1 MYVENILNKQE
12 MRFLPKLSTR
22 FHLATGLSSLTVSVL
37 LLAIFLKIIPNT
49 ESQMLD
55 SRAQS
60 AESVAS
66 AISLFLASDAFD
78 EISSHMN
85 FIVDRNDQID
95 GAQITRLQDNS
106 VVSFGNENRIG
117 KLLSESGNRLGN
129 SESDENQKLYSTPEI
144 LRVPLT
150 INGSGWGSV
159 TLFFKPLGGTTFVEK
174 IFSSKFTPV
183 VFLGF
188 CCFCLFFWYLGR
200 MLKQLNPSTAVPGRV
215 RSALDTIAESLLVMD
230 KKGNVVLAN
239 TAFAKL
245 VGEEPEELI
254 GRNGNDFSWE
264 RQKKTDTESEG
275 DKESDLKEEEPY
287 PWEVA
292 MRLAETTRNSIMWFT
307 DAEGRRRK
315 FLVNCSPV
323 MGNGKEPGGVLISL
337 DDVTLLEEYELE
349 LIKSKEEAELANKAK
364 SSFLSN
370 MSHEIR
376 TPMTAILGF
385 TEVLKR
391 GYVQD
396 PAAAQKHLDTI
407 ASSGEHLLELIN
419 DVLDLSKVESG
430 VIEIEEIDCKPGK
443 IATDVFT
450 VLEVKAREKDITL
463 KCEVEGEIPEQILS
477 DPSRIRQVIT
487 NLVGNAIK
495 FTTEGGVTI
504 GISHTKAEGQS
515 QLQFAVRDTGIG
527 MTPEQCS
534 SIFKAFVQAD
544 SSITRRF
551 GGTGLGLSISKKLA
565 VAMGGDIVVTSVP
578 GEGSCFTFYVPF
590 EVDETIRWIGQADLE
605 SDALVAAD
613 TKATIW
619 KLPQSNLL
627 VVDDA
632 KENRDLLRLVIGE
645 MSLEVDTAENGQE
658 AVDACASKEY
668 DLILMD
674 IQMPVMDGYQAARE
688 MRKSGFANPVV
699 ALTANAMKGFE
710 KTVFEAGFSHYMTKP
725 VDLDKLGDLLGELLG
740 GEKIPLDSV
749 ERKANVADAS
759 IEMVEKTD
767 QSYTQN
773 STTEEENSLRNTLVE
788 SNPKFKPM
796 ADEFVQ
802 KLLVKVP
809 EMRVAMS
816 RGDLKEVSLIAHWLK
831 GSGGSVGYKCFTKP
845 AKQIEDAALQGSTE
859 LISAPLEIIGSLT
872 TQLELS
878 QELVNKGNRGS
889 HDTISNSSSS
899 ATQPFAASHTSEDD
913 MATTLDNSVSH
924 EPINS
929 SLPLHNPKFAQI
941 VVDFGEKL
949 KLNLKLLEQ
958 HIKNAEFE
966 EIAFIA
972 HWLKGSGGNVGF
984 KPFTKPA
991 AGMEVA
997 AKEKNMDLIQEFYEH
1012 VVSISRRIVVPE
1024 ASGTSSLDPSIT
1036 SFKRSA

>member
-1 MYVENILNKQE
+1 

-37 LLAIFLKIIPNT
+37 LLAIFLKIIPST
-49 ESQMLD
+49 ETQILD

-66 AISLFLASDAFD
+66 AISLFLVSDSFE

-95 GAQITRLQDNS
+95 GAQITRLKDDS
-106 VVSFGNENRIG
+106 VVSFGDEVRIAS
-117 KLLSESGNRLGN
+117 LLAESKEQLSGGG
-129 SESDENQKLYSTPEI
+129 EEANQKLYSTPEI
-144 LRVPLT
+144 LSVPLSL
-150 INGSGWGSV
+150 NGSNWGFV
-159 TLFFKPLGGTTFVEK
+159 TLYFKSLGGTTLVEK
-174 IFSSKFTPV
+174 IYSSKFTPV

-230 KKGNVVLAN
+230 KKGDVVLAN
-239 TAFAKL
+239 TAFSQL
-245 VGEEPEELI
+245 VGQEPEELI
-254 GRNGNDFSWE
+254 GRHGNDFSWQRE
-264 RQKKTDTESEG
+264 KQSSSADEATEDS
-275 DKESDLKEEEPY
+275 SDDGEDPY

-292 MRLAETTRNSIMWFT
+292 MQTAETIRNSIMWFNDT
-307 DAEGRRRK
+307 EGRRRK

-323 MGNGKEPGGVLISL
+323 MGNSKEPGGVLISL

-391 GYVQD
+391 GYAQD
-396 PAAAQKHLDTI
+396 PVAARKHLDTI

-430 VIEIEEIDCKPGK
+430 VIDIEEIDCKPGK
-443 IATDVFT
+443 ITNDVFT
-450 VLEVKAREKDITL
+450 VLAVKANEQGINLDYRIDGK
-463 KCEVEGEIPEQILS
+463 IPEEISS

-504 GISHTKAEGQS
+504 VLSHKQRNGHCVLE
-515 QLQFAVRDTGIG
+515 FAVKDTGIG
-527 MTPEQCS
+527 MTSEQCD
-534 SIFKAFVQAD
+534 SIFQAFVQAD

-565 VAMGGDIVVTSVP
+565 VAMDGDILVSSVP

-590 EVDETIRWIGQADLE
+590 EATESTNWITQEDIENDIAETADN
-605 SDALVAAD
+605 AAS
-613 TKATIW
+613 TW

-632 KENRDLLRLVIGE
+632 KENRELLRLVIAE
-645 MSLEVDTAENGQE
+645 MSLEVDLAENGQE
-658 AVDACASKEY
+658 AVDACVAKDY

-674 IQMPVMDGYQAARE
+674 IQMPVMDGYEAARV
-688 MRKSGFANPVV
+688 MRKSGFSNPVV

-740 GEKIPLDSV
+740 GEKVAVDTASTVVNIADHSSG
-749 ERKANVADAS
+749 NVAGDTPAAS
-759 IEMVEKTD
+759 V
-767 QSYTQN
+767 
-773 STTEEENSLRNTLVE
+773 SLSDPESSIRNTLVE

-796 ADEFVQ
+796 ADEFVR
-802 KLLVKVP
+802 KLSVKVP

-816 RGDLKEVSLIAHWLK
+816 RGDLEEVASIAHWLK
-831 GSGGSVGYKCFTKP
+831 GSGGSVGFKCFTRP
-845 AKQIEDAALQGSTE
+845 AKIIEDAALNGDTN
-859 LISAPLEIIGSLT
+859 LIGEPLEIIGSLT
-872 TQLELS
+872 TQLELE
-878 QELVNKGNRGS
+878 QELIDKASMPDMQKAIADQSQVLAS
-889 HDTISNSSSS
+889 ISSSEEAVDS
-899 ATQPFAASHTSEDD
+899 DD
-913 MATTLDNSVSH
+913 TDLRS
-924 EPINS
+924 PITS

-941 VVDFGEKL
+941 VVDFNEKL
-949 KLNLKLLEQ
+949 KVNLGLLDD
-958 HIKNAEFE
+958 HIKKSEFE
-966 EIAFIA
+966 DITFLA

-984 KPFTKPA
+984 KQFTKPA
-991 AGMEVA
+991 ATMESA
-997 AKEKNMDLIQEFYEH
+997 AKEGDMEVIREFYE
-1012 VVSISRRIVVPE
+1012 VVTSIAKRIVVPE
-1024 ASGTSSLDPSIT
+1024 GNATPASDPGIDVS
-1036 SFKRSA
+1036 SFKRRA